1 MGRNLHIAG
10 KWAMAVIAA
19 AACAV
24 SALRTKEFLVSI
36 EGWPLP
42 LRLPPAPAPAD
53 GAGVALEFVGIALL
67 EIPTLALVF
76 LANLAGV
83 LSPFLVLWIA
93 VRLVGIWI
101 GWRGLVPQVEHQKEQ
116 EDA

>member
-1 MGRNLHIAG
+1 MGRNLRIAG
-10 KWAMAVIAA
+10 KWAMTVIAA
-19 AACAV
+19 AACTV
-24 SALRTKEFLVSI
+24 SALRTKEFLASI

-42 LRLPPAPAPAD
+42 LRLPPAPAD
-53 GAGVALEFVGIALL
+53 GPGVALEFVGIALL

-93 VRLVGIWI
+93 VRLVRAWI
-101 GWRGLVPQVEHQKEQ
+101 GRRGVPGQVEHRKEQ